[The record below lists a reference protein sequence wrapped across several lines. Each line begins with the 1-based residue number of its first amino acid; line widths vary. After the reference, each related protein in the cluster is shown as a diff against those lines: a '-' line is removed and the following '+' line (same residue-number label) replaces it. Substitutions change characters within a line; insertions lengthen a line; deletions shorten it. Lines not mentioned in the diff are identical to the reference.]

1 MPVKKEASGR
11 RWIAV
16 EAEVPGTPEQV
27 WKAIATGP
35 GISAWFVPS
44 TVEERAGGLAT
55 ANFGPGMDATATLTV
70 WDPPH
75 RYVSESKDISP
86 DPNAPT
92 VASEWTVEA
101 KSGGTCVVR
110 VVHSLFTEGDD
121 WDNQL
126 EGLESGWPS
135 FFRILRLYLQHF
147 PGQPSSAFAAM
158 GMAPKPRAE
167 AWKALLGGLGIADA
181 QQGNKVRSAAGA
193 PAFAGVV
200 ERLGTGEHQ
209 ELLLRLSEPAPGTA
223 HLFPMDMG
231 EQVFLSVRFYLYGE
245 TAAAA
250 VAGEEP
256 RWQAWLGEHFPA
268 GDAVFKC

>member
-1 MPVKKEASGR
+1 MPVKKDASGR

-44 TVEERAGGLAT
+44 TLEERVGGVAT
-55 ANFGPGMDATATLTV
+55 ASFGPGMDSAATIAT
-70 WDPPH
+70 WEPPR
-75 RYVSESKDISP
+75 RYALDGKEGGMGPGSP
-86 DPNAPT
+86 A
-92 VASEWTVEA
+92 VADEWTVEA
-101 KSGGTCVVR
+101 KAGGTCVVR
-110 VVHSLFTEGDD
+110 VVHSLFAEGDD

-126 EGLESGWPS
+126 EGFESGWPA

-158 GMAPKPRAE
+158 GMAPKPRSE
-167 AWKALLGGLGIADA
+167 AWKALTGALGLAEA
-181 QQGNKVRSAAGA
+181 RQGDRVRSAPGA
-193 PAFAGVV
+193 PPFAGVV
-200 ERLGTGEHQ
+200 EHVGTDHHP
-209 ELLLRLSEPAPGTA
+209 ELLLRLEEPAPGAA

-231 EQVFLSVRFYLYGE
+231 EKVFLSLRLYLYGA

-250 VAGEEP
+250 AAREEP